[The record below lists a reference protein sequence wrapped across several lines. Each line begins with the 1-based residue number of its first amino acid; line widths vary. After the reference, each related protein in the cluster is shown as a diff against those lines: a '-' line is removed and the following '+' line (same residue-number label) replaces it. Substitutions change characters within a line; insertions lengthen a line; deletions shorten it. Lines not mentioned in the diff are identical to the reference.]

1 MGRGRA
7 TTGAFSLVTA
17 LQTGKTNGD
26 IEMRI
31 AFLLIIGVSCI
42 AGSAESAAGHRCA
55 FVDVSVFGMTEPKQ
69 LCFSLN
75 LTCGDGER
83 YGCFPSPLAFTDAWV
98 DGGPRG
104 KLRELSAPFTYID
117 RDGVHWDV
125 PAGYQTDGA
134 TIPLFFHPTIGGPWT
149 DSYIKAAVVHDFYIR
164 RSTVNA
170 DAVHTMFYEA
180 LLAAGNSQRRAG
192 DMAFAVRNFGP
203 QWKHAEVAQ
212 FEAAWQARKSM
223 LDRITKWHQD
233 VWEAFQASE
242 RKREQQAAID
252 RISLSRPLRERTHV
266 FKLPDDDDVRG
277 SLDGFIEGAIADH
290 IVHPDRDAT
299 LIKTL
304 REKVDAELKR
314 PHASRN
320 NIFLLQFTT
329 LGATIVSFT
338 ARTEDELNMQREE
351 SDKFTSAQEEAVDL
365 PPAIC
370 VGECLRRR

>member
-1 MGRGRA
+1 
-7 TTGAFSLVTA
+7 
-17 LQTGKTNGD
+17 
-26 IEMRI
+26 MRSHTLFAVVAWGFI
-31 AFLLIIGVSCI
+31 A
-42 AGSAESAAGHRCA
+42 SANVAAADRCA
-55 FVDVSVFGMTEPKQ
+55 YVDVGVFDMTEPKQ
-69 LCFSLN
+69 RCFSLD
-75 LTCGDGER
+75 TACGPNDE
-83 YGCFPSPLAFTDAWV
+83 YGCFPSLLAFKDGWV

-104 KLRELSAPFTYID
+104 KLRELSDPFTYID

-125 PAGYQTDGA
+125 PAGYRTDGA
-134 TIPLFFHPTIGGPWT
+134 TIPVFFRPIIGGPWT

-170 DAVHTMFYEA
+170 DAVHKMFYLA

-192 DMAFAVRNFGP
+192 DMAFAVKNFGP
-203 QWKHAEVAQ
+203 QWKHVEVAQ
-212 FEAAWQARKSM
+212 FEAAWQARKYM

-252 RISLSRPLRERTHV
+252 RASLSRPLRERTHV
-266 FKLPDDDDVRG
+266 FKLSDDGDVRA
-277 SLDGFIEGAIADH
+277 SLDAFVERAVADH

-299 LIKTL
+299 LIKIL

-314 PHASRN
+314 PLDGRN

-329 LGATIVSFT
+329 LGARIVSFS
-338 ARTEDELNMQREE
+338 ARTEGELNAQREE
-351 SDKFTSAQEEAVDL
+351 SDRFTSAQEQAVDL

-370 VGECLRRR
+370 VGECLNRH